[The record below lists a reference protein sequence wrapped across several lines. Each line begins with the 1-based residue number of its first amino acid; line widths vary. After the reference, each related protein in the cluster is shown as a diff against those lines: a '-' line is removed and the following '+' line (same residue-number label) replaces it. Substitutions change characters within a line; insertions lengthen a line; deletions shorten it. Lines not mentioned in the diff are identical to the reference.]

1 MFFFRRNLQLLK
13 TKTRLINKVQFNITK
28 QMNMKRN
35 VRYPNK
41 LGLEKY
47 IDKHIPDKE
56 FRKDAQKME
65 TKKDFIIEFNSEL
78 DWEESVLKS
87 PIPVVVKFYAE

>member
-28 QMNMKRN
+28 QMTMKRN
-35 VRYPNK
+35 VRYLNT

-47 IDKHIPDKE
+47 IDKHKPDKE
-56 FRKDAQKME
+56 FRKDAQKRE
-65 TKKDFIIEFNSEL
+65 TKKDLIIEFNSEL